1 MMAHRMAVLRQE
13 SSTHNPHLPQL
24 RKISSSPTNR
34 RQNVV
39 RLFGVHLANQQFDL
53 HAKRR
58 SPDKTV
64 GFPSLTRIS
73 ALPLRSVFVRR
84 PLSTSVSPRVHTSD
98 IIKNNLNQFQRKS
111 IQEQRNALI
120 VALQREFQFST
131 EDELSSETMK
141 KFMKFAKVSFD
152 QFSRYRQL
160 LSNETWD
167 EDDWDEALRI
177 MLICY
182 GNRFVEWIDDER
194 KATYLKTAPSIWNS
208 IKIDLYLSKIA
219 EKTEFDKIRAT
230 EVIISKLQESAKL
243 HQIRRVIAV
252 YEGVWHGLFLI
263 NLYQRLLAH
272 QFSTKIVGTDINPL
286 SVALFSIY
294 AKHIG
299 EVPSKDCFVFFNDVR
314 RPLLKSD
321 LELFDLQT
329 ADARVFNLYFRT
341 LIDLREDEVD
351 AILDEK
357 SREMKNDD
365 CLVCTLAED
374 SSRCQEALKQVG
386 LTKTEEGKHFIRYF
400 HRYSTSLTSS
410 SLVESSVLVLREGMF
425 TQFINQMQ
433 KKHRLQID
441 HLEHIEVAI
450 DLLKGRGR
458 PFQANLLMLKKTP
471 TI

>member
-1 MMAHRMAVLRQE
+1 M
-13 SSTHNPHLPQL
+13 
-24 RKISSSPTNR
+24 
-34 RQNVV
+34 
-39 RLFGVHLANQQFDL
+39 
-53 HAKRR
+53 
-58 SPDKTV
+58 
-64 GFPSLTRIS
+64 
-73 ALPLRSVFVRR
+73 
-84 PLSTSVSPRVHTSD
+84 
-98 IIKNNLNQFQRKS
+98 
-111 IQEQRNALI
+111 
-120 VALQREFQFST
+120 
-131 EDELSSETMK
+131 
-141 KFMKFAKVSFD
+141 
-152 QFSRYRQL
+152 
-160 LSNETWD
+160 
-167 EDDWDEALRI
+167 
-177 MLICY
+177 
-182 GNRFVEWIDDER
+182 
-194 KATYLKTAPSIWNS
+194 
-208 IKIDLYLSKIA
+208 
-219 EKTEFDKIRAT
+219 
-230 EVIISKLQESAKL
+230 
-243 HQIRRVIAV
+243 
-252 YEGVWHGLFLI
+252 
-263 NLYQRLLAH
+263 
-272 QFSTKIVGTDINPL
+272 GTDINPL

-299 EVPSKDCFVFFNDVR
+299 GVPSKDYFVFFNDVR

-341 LIDLREDEVD
+341 LIDLRENEVD

-374 SSRCQEALKQVG
+374 SSRCQDALKQVG

-400 HRYSTSLTSS
+400 HRYSASLTSGS
-410 SLVESSVLVLREGMF
+410 HVESSVLVLREGMF